1 MSLEVNLID
10 GGQHTDHRGTIYF
23 VNDFDMSEVKRMYM
37 ISHSDTAV
45 RRGWRGHRLEQR
57 WFCVIQ
63 GSFELKLV
71 KIDDWDKPDQNL
83 AIETVIL
90 SADNPQVIHIPVGYA
105 TGFRAL
111 VPDSKVMVYADRA
124 IADAKLDDHLY
135 PADYFH
141 RWE

>member
-1 MSLEVNLID
+1 MSFEVNLIC
-10 GGQHTDHRGTIYF
+10 GGQHTDHRGTLYF

-37 ISHSDTAV
+37 ISHSDTTV
-45 RRGWRGHRLEQR
+45 RRGWRGHKLEQR
-57 WFCVIQ
+57 WFCVVQ

-135 PADYFH
+135 PADYF